1 MSRDT
6 NRDHVWRASDEDH
19 ATPGQPLRSNMD
31 ADDKLSG
38 HERQVHHR
46 NYSGKG
52 PGRDGY
58 VGVPPGEEGQYGMRR
73 SGASVEPWYNDVD
86 LASHSADEHDSH
98 YARWRKDQL
107 AQFDADYT
115 AWKKERSGSFGT
127 DFDEWRRKQTAPGTN
142 VGSPVPDKQKDK

>member
-6 NRDHVWRASDEDH
+6 NRDQVYRSSNQDDI
-19 ATPGQPLRSNMD
+19 TPGQPPHSD
-31 ADDKLSG
+31 AWGEDQSSG

-73 SGASVEPWYNDVD
+73 RGSVEPWYNDPD
-86 LASHSADEHDSH
+86 LPSHSADEHDLH

-107 AQFDADYT
+107 AQFDADYV
-115 AWKKERSGSFGT
+115 AWKKQRSGSFGT

-142 VGSPVPDKQKDK
+142 VGSPEPNKQKDK